1 MGAGTRLVQLKNDD
15 GKISGE
21 EVWTSRDLK
30 PDFNDVLVHKGYI
43 YGFDNRIFTCIDL
56 INGKRKWKGGRY
68 EKGQALFCADSDLI
82 IVVSETGGLFLLR
95 ANPEKHEELA
105 QVSALSDKT
114 WNHPVLIGDRL
125 FLRNATEAV
134 AYQLP
139 VK

>member
-1 MGAGTRLVQLKNDD
+1 VVCYESESGRQVWEKKWASRFFEALGGLGPRSTPAYADGSIYALGAD
-15 GKISGE
+15 G
-21 EVWTSRDLK
+21 
-30 PDFNDVLVHKGYI
+30 VLSS
-43 YGFDNRIFTCIDL
+43 
-56 INGKRKWKGGRY
+56 GKRKWKGGRY
-68 EKGQALFCADSDLI
+68 EKGQALLCTDSDLI

-105 QVSALSDKT
+105 QVPAMSDKT